1 MRVGGW
7 ADVAV
12 NSRFE
17 LTCVPDKVY
26 APSDQEVVPDRLPDE
41 SLNVAKNTGESGT
54 NPSIN
59 VQLPEMFGID
69 DGAVG
74 DDLSQATTDTAS
86 RIKRN
91 RRMSATIRVM

>member
-1 MRVGGW
+1 
-7 ADVAV
+7 V

-26 APSDQEVVPDRLPDE
+26 EPSDQEVAPDRLPDE
-41 SLNVAKNTGESGT
+41 SLNVAKNTGEFGE
-54 NPSIN
+54 NEPSIN
-59 VQLPEMFGID
+59 VQLPEMFGVD

-91 RRMSATIRVM
+91 RRISATIRVV